1 MVLYAGT
8 IFEYVCS
15 YVMQVIYGS
24 RFWDYSYTTFQ
35 INGRISL
42 TYTFF
47 WGLLS
52 VILVGY
58 VKDILDKAIDKIP
71 YKIWDKIIISFLV
84 FDALLTILA
93 ISTFMNRIEYRYK
106 GIYKQS
112 SMIDNIFNDDIMLS
126 VFPNLRYIDSNGNEM
141 YVMDI
146 IKKDIRENKK

>member
-126 VFPNLRYIDSNGNEM
+126 VFPNLRYIDSNGNEI